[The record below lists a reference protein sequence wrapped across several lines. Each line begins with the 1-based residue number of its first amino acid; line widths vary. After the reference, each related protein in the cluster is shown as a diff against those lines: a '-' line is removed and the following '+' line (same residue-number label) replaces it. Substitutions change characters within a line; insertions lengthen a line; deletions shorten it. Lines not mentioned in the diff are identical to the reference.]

1 MRILLTALLLSM
13 PVLGLD
19 MIELKNGKLIP
30 AESVS
35 VRGDRLRIRLYL
47 PGQSATAEYTVP
59 IDQVVPEFVYY
70 AWAEQIAAG
79 DAEGHRAL
87 GEWARSQ
94 GLFRLALVQYRGAGA
109 ATPEFEAALREE
121 EATWRFNEAWRLF
134 REGEIEGAR
143 HHAQLILGEFEGSA
157 EALRVKELLSI
168 IAEREQFL
176 SEQKR
181 QEERARRARGH
192 RRELGKQV
200 ERMDRADRMVRE
212 ARLGARADA
221 RRNLSWAAYAYRS
234 AEVRLQ
240 ELLLLVEE
248 EELRLSL
255 RALLDGLAPRM
266 VRSFLK
272 LADALWISGQ
282 VEGALDA
289 VHEVLAIEP
298 ENKSASGLRE
308 RILDRDTRASD
319 PAPAVRVGYPYSRA
333 YLLRRGLL
341 VGLYPGAVPC
351 YGIAYTFGCDR

>member
-1 MRILLTALLLSM
+1 MRLLISALFLAL
-13 PVLGLD
+13 PALALD

-30 AESVS
+30 AESVT

-47 PGQSATAEYTVP
+47 PGKDASAEYTVP

-70 AWAEQIAAG
+70 AWAEQVAEG
-79 DAEGHRAL
+79 DAAGHRAL
-87 GEWARSQ
+87 GDWARSQ
-94 GLFRLALVQYRGAGA
+94 GLFRLALVQYREAGE
-109 ATPEFEAALREE
+109 ATPEFEATLREE
-121 EATWRFNEAWRLF
+121 EATWRFDEAWRLF
-134 REGEIEGAR
+134 REGEVKGAR
-143 HHAQLILGEFEGSA
+143 HLAESILGEFEGSA
-157 EALRVKELLSI
+157 EAGRVNGLLAI

-181 QEERARRARGH
+181 QEEVARRARGH
-192 RRELGKQV
+192 RREMERQV
-200 ERMDRADRMVRE
+200 DRMDRADRMVRE

-240 ELLLLVEE
+240 ELLLLVEVDD
-248 EELRLSL
+248 LRLSL

-289 VHEVLAIEP
+289 VHEVLAIDP
-298 ENKSASGLRE
+298 DNKSASGLRE
-308 RILDRDTRASD
+308 RILDRETRIAG
-319 PAPAVRVGYPYSRA
+319 PAPAVTVGYPWSRA

-341 VGLYPGAVPC
+341 FGLCPAPAPIHLC
-351 YGIAYTFGCDR
+351 HTR